1 MADLEIWSLADSKW
15 RLRIYRLVN
24 LHKKSM
30 ADFRAEKR
38 EEKNSLEQHL
48 LRYNQST
55 SRVN

>member
-1 MADLEIWSLADSKW
+1 
-15 RLRIYRLVN
+15 
-24 LHKKSM
+24 M